1 MSDKKEHKKLP
12 SILKT
17 VASKQLE
24 EEVLQELEVPDP
36 ENPEKTISSLLEGK
50 DEDTEKHDGGTGT
63 QHN

>member
-1 MSDKKEHKKLP
+1 MSDEKAHKKVL

-17 VASKQLE
+17 VASEKLE

-36 ENPEKTISSLLEGK
+36 ESPERTMSSLLEGE